1 MPRSLASLFEAH
13 FNKVAARVAELSP
26 AMHRIYQDD
35 VQDALL
41 TIAGLLWDNNARS
54 VDFQATRAAVR
65 DMGWNDSIIRALES
79 EGILVRTISQEGR
92 QGVAFAYDLM
102 AGHMMAHHLL
112 RKPELVQ
119 WLKSDEGSTKFKSH
133 GPDSHTF
140 AYDVFRALVDLYP
153 QHSGRRQLWQ
163 DLSDDILVMN
173 ALLLTTQSDPRYIGR
188 ATVERFAQ
196 AMQESK
202 RFAQFAF
209 EKLRSIRAALAHPF
223 DMSFCMMC

>member
-26 AMHRIYQDD
+26 ARYRIYQDD

-112 RKPELVQ
+112 RKPRC
-119 WLKSDEGSTKFKSH
+119 SNG
-133 GPDSHTF
+133 
-140 AYDVFRALVDLYP
+140 
-153 QHSGRRQLWQ
+153 
-163 DLSDDILVMN
+163 
-173 ALLLTTQSDPRYIGR
+173 
-188 ATVERFAQ
+188 
-196 AMQESK
+196 
-202 RFAQFAF
+202 
-209 EKLRSIRAALAHPF
+209 
-223 DMSFCMMC
+223 